1 MTSTFFKEDVMPQ
14 ATAVSPQAL
23 IDAAKAPIE
32 AFGRQNWDEVRS
44 SLAPNFV
51 YEEVATGRK
60 TQGPEESI
68 FLMQGWAQAFPDCK
82 ATFHDAFASGTS
94 VLLEVTWKGTHQGL
108 LQTPAGTIKPTGKSI
123 EIRACLVNDMSGEKL
138 RSQRHYF
145 DMATMYQQLGLLT

>member
-1 MTSTFFKEDVMPQ
+1 MPQ

-44 SLAPNFV
+44 SLDSNFI
-51 YEEVATGRK
+51 YDEVPTGRK
-60 TQGPEESI
+60 TRGAEESI
-68 FLMQGWAQAFPDCK
+68 SLMQGWAQAFPDCK

-94 VLLEVTWKGTHQGL
+94 VLLELTWKGTHQGP

-123 EIRACLVNDMSGEKL
+123 EVRACMVNEMSGEKL

-145 DMATMYQQLGLLT
+145 DMATMFQQLGLTG